1 MLRNPL
7 LALLLCLPLPVQ
19 AQWHSDSW
27 DSMGTRATLEFWQQS
42 GQSNQS
48 EKIIAAIH
56 TEFNRIEQRFSPW
69 IESSELSSF
78 NRLPADQHMSA
89 SDELQFLL
97 ARAQHYSNISG
108 GAFDI
113 TFAGAGQLYDY
124 RAAQAP
130 NDAELGKTVIGMQHI
145 KLKSTGSLSKDNAAV
160 RIDLGGIA
168 KGYAIDRAIAILR
181 NHNIDSAYLSL
192 GGDSY
197 VLGQRGGRLW
207 QVGIRHPRD
216 NQAIAI
222 TLPLTDTA
230 VSTSGDYERFFL
242 RDGEHIHHILN
253 PRTGKPAGEVMSVT
267 VLTERGIDADA
278 LSTTLFVMGIE
289 KGLALANSLNNVS
302 AIIIDR
308 SGKVH
313 YSDDLI
319 GQ

>member
-1 MLRNPL
+1 MMRAAL
-7 LALLLCLPLPVQ
+7 LVLLLCLTLPSQ

-27 DSMGTRATLEFWQQS
+27 DSMGTRAALEFWHQGEQS
-42 GQSNQS
+42 DA
-48 EKIIAAIH
+48 IISAIQA
-56 TEFNRIEQRFSPW
+56 EFNRIEQRFSPW
-69 IESSELSSF
+69 IENSELASF
-78 NRLPADQHMSA
+78 NRLPANQSMSP
-89 SDELQFLL
+89 SDEFKFLL
-97 ARAQHYSNISG
+97 ARSRHYSRLSD

-124 RAAQAP
+124 RTAQAP
-130 NDAELGKTVIGMQHI
+130 DERALKKAVIGMQHI
-145 KLKSTGSLSKDNAAV
+145 KIHSDGTVTKDDSAV

-181 NHNIDSAYLSL
+181 RHNIDSAYLSL

-197 VLGQRGGRLW
+197 VLGQRSGRLW

-216 NQAIAI
+216 SKAIAI

-253 PRTGKPAGEVMSVT
+253 PKTGKPAGDVMSVT
-267 VLTERGIDADA
+267 VLTEHGIDADA
-278 LSTTLFVMGIE
+278 LSTTLFVMGVE
-289 KGLALANSLNNVS
+289 KGLALANSLPNVS

-313 YSDDLI
+313 YSEDLT